1 MSELEV
7 IGAGLPRTGTLSTR
21 AALEKLLG
29 PCYHG
34 ATPMVE
40 KTGHIKVWMAALE
53 RGVLDP
59 EEGNKVLKGYKAGVD
74 LPFAGW

>member
-29 PCYHG
+29 PCCHG

-40 KTGHIKVWMAALE
+40 KTGHMKVWIAE
-53 RGVLDP
+53 KGVLDP
-59 EEGNKVLKGYKAGVD
+59 EEADKVLKGYKAGVD